1 MLKIGGTK
9 ETVPVACSC
18 HEKVLNIGNSLQ
30 NSLPSHTNHAIER
43 CFSEITFMQLQNTI
57 SKAIVVSVPAKPKET

>member
-9 ETVPVACSC
+9 ETAPVACSC

-30 NSLPSHTNHAIER
+30 NSLPSQTNHAIER
-43 CFSEITFMQLQNTI
+43 CFSETTFMLLQNTI
-57 SKAIVVSVPAKPKET
+57 SKVIVVLVPAKPKGT